1 VHNKCEEYDL
11 CLLYGEQL
19 LNEFKENNWN
29 INYKIIGDPRF
40 DTIMDIKQNLFENDR
55 KTILVTP
62 TWGELSLLKKFN
74 NSLIELSK
82 TYNVL
87 VKLHPITAE
96 GVRKDCSRTYV
107 NELIANKSDT
117 LKVLSNLDVIAIMP
131 KVDMLISAYSSTIEE
146 FLYFNKPIIIA
157 DPGIKPVEN
166 SNPQKVWN
174 VCTVCKNTAK
184 LKEIVDEQFK
194 NDNLGEKRKAYFKNL
209 VYNEKE
215 TTAIERGIK
224 AIREVIRK

>member
-1 VHNKCEEYDL
+1 
-11 CLLYGEQL
+11 
-19 LNEFKENNWN
+19 
-29 INYKIIGDPRF
+29 
-40 DTIMDIKQNLFENDR
+40 
-55 KTILVTP
+55 
-62 TWGELSLLKKFN
+62 
-74 NSLIELSK
+74 
-82 TYNVL
+82 
-87 VKLHPITAE
+87 
-96 GVRKDCSRTYV
+96 
-107 NELIANKSDT
+107 
-117 LKVLSNLDVIAIMP
+117 MP